1 MRASYKWLAEYLDLA
16 DLSPAELADRL
27 TSAGLAVDAVEPL
40 NRGVERVVI
49 GKILEVRPHPQADR
63 LKICQVDV
71 GGGERLEIVCGA
83 PNAAAGLV
91 VPVALPGAR
100 LPGGVEIRIA
110 EFRGVSSHGM
120 LCSADE
126 LGIETRYL
134 PKRDVEG
141 LLILPEDLPLGE
153 DVVPH
158 LHLDDV
164 VFDLDLTPNRS
175 DCLSIRGLVHELSA
189 ILRRPHRFPAS
200 VPGPRASGEC
210 PIQVRLETP
219 RCPRYEAQVLEGI
232 AVRETPLWMKM
243 RLLAMGVR
251 SIDLVV
257 DVTNYVMLEWG
268 QPLHAFDADA
278 IAQGTIVVRQAREGE
293 RLVTLDGQERAL
305 TPDMIVIADPEKAIG
320 LAGVM
325 GGENSEITPST
336 RRIALESARFDGA
349 SIRRTGQ
356 ALSLRSEAQQR
367 FEKGVDPAAVSNA
380 LHRATELLV
389 QLAGSHPVGP
399 PRRVPAEAD
408 ALKPTVISF
417 SPQAC
422 ARFLGVDVPEDEMYA
437 CFESLGF
444 GVARGED
451 EWRVE
456 VPTRRS
462 DVHLPADL
470 YEEVARL
477 YGYHHIPA
485 TSMRLPVEAPESS
498 DDLKLVRKVRR
509 ALVDWGL
516 CEVRTYA
523 LTSPEAE
530 APVAPSGVAV
540 PLLRPMSDDRR
551 TLRRHLLP
559 SLAEVARYNL
569 AHQVSGGAIFEVG
582 KAFLAAS
589 WPQDA
594 LPEERAVLGMLWF
607 GEREGN
613 PFERPRPFDFYDVK
627 GVCDALLARLGI
639 QAAYRVSHHAYLH
652 PGRQASIEVGGVM
665 VGTVGELH
673 PDVGDR
679 YEVGRAVYAEFDL
692 GRLFPLASSEVR
704 VQSIPRHPASRR
716 DLAVVVPL
724 GVESQALVDEARRTL
739 SERGVLRMVR
749 VFDVYTGV
757 GVPEGQKS
765 LAIALW
771 FQRDERTMT
780 DAEIDDAVEAVLR
793 AWEAAFGAK
802 LRS

>member
-1 MRASYKWLAEYLDLA
+1 VRASYKWLAEYLDLA
-16 DLSPAELADRL
+16 GLSPAELADRL
-27 TSAGLAVDAVEPL
+27 TSAGLAVDAVDPL
-40 NRGVERVVI
+40 NRGVEGVVI

-63 LKICQVDV
+63 LKVCRVDV
-71 GGGERLEIVCGA
+71 GGRQLEIVCGA
-83 PNAAAGLV
+83 PNAAPGLV
-91 VPVALPGAR
+91 VPVALPGAK

-141 LLILPEDLPLGE
+141 LFVLPEDLPLGE

-164 VFDLDLTPNRS
+164 VLDLDLTPNRS

-200 VPGPRASGEC
+200 VPAPAAEGES
-210 PIQVRLETP
+210 PLQVRLETP
-219 RCPRYEAQVLEGI
+219 RCPRYEAQLLEGVE
-232 AVRETPLWMKM
+232 VRETPLWMKM

-278 IAQGTIVVRQAREGE
+278 IANGTIVVRQAREGE

-325 GGENSEITPST
+325 GGENSEIGPST

-367 FEKGVDPAAVSNA
+367 FEKGIDPAAVSSA

-389 QLAGSHPVGP
+389 QLAGSRPVGA
-399 PRRVPAEAD
+399 PRRVPAQAD
-408 ALKPTVISF
+408 VSKSTVISF
-417 SPQAC
+417 SPRAC
-422 ARFLGVDVPEDEMYA
+422 ARFLGVDVPEEEMRA

-444 GVARGED
+444 DVTQGEN

-456 VPTRRS
+456 VPTRRP
-462 DVHLPADL
+462 DVQLPADL

-498 DDLKLVRKVRR
+498 GQLMLVRKVRR

-516 CEVRTYA
+516 HEVRTYA

-530 APVAPSGVAV
+530 APVAPSGVPV

-559 SLAEVARYNL
+559 SLAEVARHNL
-569 AHQVSGGAIFEVG
+569 AHQVLGGAIFEVG
-582 KAFLAAS
+582 KVFLAAS
-589 WPQDA
+589 WPQEA

-607 GEREGN
+607 GEPEGD
-613 PFERPRPFDFYDVK
+613 PFERPRRYDFYDAK

-639 QAAYRVSHHAYLH
+639 QATYRVSQHAYLH
-652 PGRQASIEVGGVM
+652 PGRQASIEVNGEP
-665 VGTVGELH
+665 VGLVGELH
-673 PDVGDR
+673 PDVGEA
-679 YEVGRAVYAEFDL
+679 YEVERAVYAEFDL
-692 GRLFPLASSEVR
+692 SRLLALASSEVR
-704 VQSIPRHPASRR
+704 VLPIPRHPASRR
-716 DLAVVVPL
+716 DLAVVVPREL
-724 GVESQALVDEARRTL
+724 ESQALVDAAWRTL
-739 SERGVLRMVR
+739 GDRGDLRLVR

-757 GVPEGQKS
+757 GVPEGHKS
-765 LAIALW
+765 LAVALW
-771 FQRDERTMT
+771 FQRDERTLT
-780 DAEIDDAVEAVLR
+780 DAEIDEAVEAVLR

-802 LRS
+802 LRA

>member
-16 DLSPAELADRL
+16 GLSPAELADRL
-27 TSAGLAVDAVEPL
+27 TSAGLAVDAVDPL
-40 NRGVERVVI
+40 NRGVEGVVI

-63 LKICQVDV
+63 LKVCRVDV
-71 GGGERLEIVCGA
+71 GGRQLEIVCGA
-83 PNAAAGLV
+83 PNAAPGLV
-91 VPVALPGAR
+91 VPVALPGAK

-141 LLILPEDLPLGE
+141 LFVLPEDLPLGE

-164 VFDLDLTPNRS
+164 VLDLDLTPNRS

-200 VPGPRASGEC
+200 VPAPAAEGES
-210 PIQVRLETP
+210 PLQVRLETP
-219 RCPRYEAQVLEGI
+219 RCPRYEAQLLEGVE
-232 AVRETPLWMKM
+232 VRETPLWMKM

-278 IAQGTIVVRQAREGE
+278 IAHATIVVRQAREGE

-325 GGENSEITPST
+325 GGENSEIGPST

-367 FEKGVDPAAVSNA
+367 FEKGVDPAAVSSA

-389 QLAGSHPVGP
+389 QLAGSRPVGA
-399 PRRVPAEAD
+399 PRRVPAQAD
-408 ALKPTVISF
+408 VSKPTVISF
-417 SPQAC
+417 SPRAC
-422 ARFLGVDVPEDEMYA
+422 ARFLGVDVPEEEMRA

-444 GVARGED
+444 DVTQGEN

-456 VPTRRS
+456 VPTRRP
-462 DVHLPADL
+462 DVQLPADL

-477 YGYHHIPA
+477 YGYDHIPA

-498 DDLKLVRKVRR
+498 GQLMLVRKVRR

-516 CEVRTYA
+516 HEVRTYA

-530 APVAPSGVAV
+530 APVAPSGVPV

-559 SLAEVARYNL
+559 SLAEVARHNL
-569 AHQVSGGAIFEVG
+569 AHQVLGGAIFEVG
-582 KAFLAAS
+582 KVFLAAS
-589 WPQDA
+589 WPQEA

-607 GEREGN
+607 GEPEGD
-613 PFERPRPFDFYDVK
+613 PFERPRRYDFYDAK

-639 QAAYRVSHHAYLH
+639 QATYRVSQHAYLH
-652 PGRQASIEVGGVM
+652 PGRQASIEVNGEP
-665 VGTVGELH
+665 VGLVGELH
-673 PDVGDR
+673 PDVGEA
-679 YEVGRAVYAEFDL
+679 YEVERAVYAEFDL
-692 GRLFPLASSEVR
+692 GRLLSLASSEVR
-704 VQSIPRHPASRR
+704 VLPIPRHPASRR
-716 DLAVVVPL
+716 DLAVVVPREL
-724 GVESQALVDEARRTL
+724 ESQALVDAAWRTL
-739 SERGVLRMVR
+739 GDRGDLRLVR

-757 GVPEGQKS
+757 GVPEGHKS
-765 LAIALW
+765 LAVALW
-771 FQRDERTMT
+771 FQRDERTLT
-780 DAEIDDAVEAVLR
+780 DAEIDEAVEAVLR

-802 LRS
+802 LRA

>member
-16 DLSPAELADRL
+16 GLSPADLADRL
-27 TSAGLAVDAVEPL
+27 TSAGLAVDAVDPL
-40 NRGVERVVI
+40 NRGVEGVVI
-49 GKILEVRPHPQADR
+49 GKVLDVRPHPQADR
-63 LKICQVDV
+63 LKVCQVDV
-71 GGGERLEIVCGA
+71 GGRQLEIVCGA
-83 PNAAAGLV
+83 PNVAPGLV
-91 VPVALPGAR
+91 VPVALPGAK

-126 LGIETRYL
+126 LGLETRYL
-134 PKRDVEG
+134 PKRDAEG
-141 LLILPEDLPLGE
+141 LFVLPADLPLGA

-200 VPGPRASGEC
+200 VAAPEADGES
-210 PIQVRLETP
+210 PLQVRLETP
-219 RCPRYEAQVLEGI
+219 RCPRYEAQLLDGAEI
-232 AVRETPLWMKM
+232 RETPLWMKM

-305 TPDMIVIADPEKAIG
+305 TPDMMVIADPEKAIG

-325 GGENSEITPST
+325 GGENSEIGPST

-367 FEKGVDPAAVSNA
+367 FEKGVDPAAVSSA

-389 QLAGSHPVGP
+389 QLAGSRPVGA
-399 PRRVPAEAD
+399 PRRVPPQAD
-408 ALKPTVISF
+408 VSKPTVISF
-417 SPQAC
+417 SPHAC
-422 ARFLGVDVPEDEMYA
+422 ARFLGVDVPEGEMRA
-437 CFESLGF
+437 CFEALGF
-444 GVARGED
+444 GVEHGEGA
-451 EWRVE
+451 WRVE
-456 VPTRRS
+456 VPTRRP
-462 DVHLPADL
+462 DIQAPADL

-498 DDLKLVRKVRR
+498 GHLMIVRKVRR

-530 APVAPSGVAV
+530 APIAPSGVPVA
-540 PLLRPMSDDRR
+540 LLRPMSDDRR
-551 TLRRHLLP
+551 VLRRHLLP
-559 SLAEVARYNL
+559 SLAEVARHNL
-569 AHQVSGGAIFEVG
+569 AHQVPGGAIFEVG
-582 KAFLAAS
+582 KMFLASS
-589 WPQDA
+589 WPQQA
-594 LPEERAVLGMLWF
+594 LPEEQQVLGMLWF
-607 GEREGN
+607 GETEGN
-613 PFERPRPFDFYDVK
+613 PFERPRPYDFYDAK

-639 QAAYRVSHHAYLH
+639 RAAYQASQHVYLH
-652 PGRQASIEVGGVM
+652 PGRQASIEVNGAP
-665 VGTVGELH
+665 VGFLGELH
-673 PDVGDR
+673 PDVGEAYD
-679 YEVGRAVYAEFDL
+679 VKRAVYAQFDL
-692 GRLFPLASSEVR
+692 DRLFSLASSDVR
-704 VQSIPRHPASRR
+704 VRPIPRHPASRR
-716 DLAVVVPL
+716 DLAVVVPSEL
-724 GVESQALVDEARRTL
+724 ESQALIDSAWRTL
-739 SERGVLRMVR
+739 GDGGDLRLVR

-757 GVPEGQKS
+757 GVPEGHKS
-765 LAIALW
+765 LAVALW
-771 FQRDERTMT
+771 FQSDERTLT
-780 DAEIDDAVEAVLR
+780 DAEIDQAVVAVLR
-793 AWEAAFGAK
+793 AWEEAFGAK
-802 LRS
+802 LRA